1 VEERLLQFTISFTSR
16 DDSASLT
23 WQRPALAFSEA
34 RRALQKSPDSATEQQ
49 NNKTT
54 TSPKII
60 RSSTSS
66 AHTHLNMG
74 APTVDFDG
82 ITVSLCDANNHL
94 IVSDRAGIEAQQI
107 ITVNEGELFSVC
119 VDFGE
124 VTGSGPGMYSVT
136 ISLSAVDEEG
146 EHKAQSQT
154 WCVTASFE
162 GGVLQFKSFRLWNF
176 TYENHTEQG
185 FAMPKPGGK

>member
-1 VEERLLQFTISFTSR
+1 
-16 DDSASLT
+16 LT
-23 WQRPALAFSEA
+23 RRP
-34 RRALQKSPDSATEQQ
+34 
-49 NNKTT
+49 NNKIT
-54 TSPKII
+54 TSPKSIK
-60 RSSTSS
+60 SSTFS

-82 ITVSLCDANNHL
+82 ITVSLRDAKNHP
-94 IVSDRAGIEAQQI
+94 IVSETAGIGGHI
-107 ITVNEGELFSVC
+107 IKVKQGEIFSVC

-176 TYENHTEQG
+176 TFENHTEQL